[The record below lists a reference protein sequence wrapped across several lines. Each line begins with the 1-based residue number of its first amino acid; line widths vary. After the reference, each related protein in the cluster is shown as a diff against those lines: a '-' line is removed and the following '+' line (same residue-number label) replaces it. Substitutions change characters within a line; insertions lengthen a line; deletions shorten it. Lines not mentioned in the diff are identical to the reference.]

1 MKLKILSF
9 SGENFKHDD
18 VISVTVMT
26 KSWEITILDKH
37 SPMIASIEPCVL
49 YIKYKDENNVDQRED
64 FAVGSGVVEVN
75 NSEVKIMAD
84 MLIDVDEVDLDQ
96 AEQAKKRALALME
109 EFKHSKDRVDMEK
122 FIEAEDMLLKSI
134 AQLKLYDLKR

>member
-9 SGENFKHDD
+9 SGENFSHDN

-26 KSWEITILDKH
+26 KSGEITILDKH

-49 YIKYKDENNVDQRED
+49 YTKFNDENGVAQRED
-64 FAVGSGVVEVN
+64 FAIGSGVVEVHD
-75 NSEVKIMAD
+75 SEVKVMAD
-84 MLIDVDEVDLDQ
+84 MLIDIDEVDFDQ
-96 AEQAKKRALALME
+96 AEKAKERALALME
-109 EFKHSKDRVDMEK
+109 EFKHAKDRVDMEK

-134 AQLKLYDLKR
+134 AQLKLYDLRK

>member
-1 MKLKILSF
+1 MKIKVLSF
-9 SGENFKHDD
+9 SWENFSNED
-18 VISVTVMT
+18 VTSVTLMT
-26 KSWEITILDKH
+26 KSGEVTILNNH

-49 YIKYKDENNVDQRED
+49 YIRFMDENNIEQRED

-75 NSEVKIMAD
+75 NSSVKVMAD
-84 MLIDVDEVDLDQ
+84 MLIDIEEVDLDQ
-96 AEQAKKRALALME
+96 AKLAKERALELMDKY
-109 EFKHSKDRVDMEK
+109 KHAKDRIDMEK

>member
-9 SGENFKHDD
+9 SGENFKHDN
-18 VISVTVMT
+18 VLSVTVMT
-26 KSWEITILDKH
+26 KSGEITILDKH

-49 YIKYKDENNVDQRED
+49 YTKYKDENGMDQRED
-64 FAVGSGVVEVN
+64 FAIWSGVVEVN
-75 NSEVKIMAD
+75 NSDVKVMAD
-84 MLIDVDEVDLDQ
+84 MLIDVEEVDLDQ
-96 AEQAKKRALALME
+96 AEQAKARALEIME

-134 AQLKLYDLKR
+134 AKLKLYDLRK

>member
-26 KSWEITILDKH
+26 KSGEITILDKH

-49 YIKYKDENNVDQRED
+49 YTKYKDENGIEQRED
-64 FAVGSGVVEVN
+64 FAIGSGVVEVHD
-75 NSEVKIMAD
+75 SEVKVMAD
-84 MLIDVDEVDLDQ
+84 MLIDVEEVDLDQ
-96 AEQAKKRALALME
+96 AEQAKARALEIME
-109 EFKHSKDRVDMEK
+109 QFKHSKDRIDMEK

-134 AQLKLYDLKR
+134 AKLKLYDLKK

>member
-9 SGENFKHDD
+9 SGENFKHDN

-26 KSWEITILDKH
+26 KSGEVTILDRH

-49 YIKYKDENNVDQRED
+49 YTRYRDENNMEQRED
-64 FAVGSGVVEVN
+64 FAVGSGVIEVN
-75 NSEVKIMAD
+75 NSSVKVMAD
-84 MLIDVDEVDLDQ
+84 MLIDVEEVDLNQ
-96 AEQAKKRALALME
+96 AEMAKARALELME
-109 EFKHSKDRVDMEK
+109 KYKHAKDQIDMEK

-134 AQLKLYDLKR
+134 AQLKLYDLRK